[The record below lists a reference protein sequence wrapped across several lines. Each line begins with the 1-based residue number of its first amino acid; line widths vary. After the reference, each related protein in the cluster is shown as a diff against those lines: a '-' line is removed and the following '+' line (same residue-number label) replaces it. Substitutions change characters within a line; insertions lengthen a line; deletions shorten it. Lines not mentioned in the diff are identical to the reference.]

1 MKLIKEFYWFVGTV
15 CLITLG
21 SLGVVYFLSSKNASS
36 TVIWIFAVVPVATW
50 IIVFVEYLRI
60 FGAGLDFVKRW
71 EREADKK
78 NHAKNWEGNLKVQ
91 PMEMD
96 KHALEG
102 CIKCGK

>member
-1 MKLIKEFYWFVGTV
+1 MEGFRSAKELYARKKVKLIKEFYWFVGMV

-71 EREADKK
+71 EGKQIKKIMQKTGRET
-78 NHAKNWEGNLKVQ
+78 
-91 PMEMD
+91 
-96 KHALEG
+96 
-102 CIKCGK
+102 